1 MLFVNRNNFA
11 QGESNKKPIK
21 KKIVKKRAKTN
32 GRNVGELD
40 NDEYI
45 DSEFYAAAIENG
57 FNYELLNEKN
67 LSNPPYGDQPPT
79 YNMVVDKDSNQRR
92 QQTPKATKT
101 EKSSTCNMI

>member
-11 QGESNKKPIK
+11 QGEAAKKPIK
-21 KKIVKKRAKTN
+21 KKIVRKRAETN

-40 NDEYI
+40 NEEYI
-45 DSEFYAAAIENG
+45 DAEFYAAAIENG

-67 LSNPPYGDQPPT
+67 PPYADQPPA
-79 YNMVVDKDSNQRR
+79 YNMVVDKNSNQKR

>member
-40 NDEYI
+40 
-45 DSEFYAAAIENG
+45 
-57 FNYELLNEKN
+57 YELLNEKN